1 MGCPRNYL
9 SKTLHLLTRAGV
21 LRSERGPKGGFR
33 LAISAERL
41 TLARIIAPFEPA
53 GRRRCLVGRATC
65 GDAHPC
71 PVHHRWTEIAGSVDE
86 FFKKTTIASLL
97 EGSQQAP
104 AEARE
109 VVESLR
115 NTNRRISH
123 GSAA

>member
-1 MGCPRNYL
+1 
-9 SKTLHLLTRAGV
+9 
-21 LRSERGPKGGFR
+21 
-33 LAISAERL
+33 
-41 TLARIIAPFEPA
+41 
-53 GRRRCLVGRATC
+53 
-65 GDAHPC
+65 
-71 PVHHRWTEIAGSVDE
+71 VHHRWKEIAGSVDE